1 MQPRTTSGVEAW
13 GGRESV
19 EDQND
24 SGMLADPDHAMQPRT
39 MSDVEAWG
47 GRGSVEDQT
56 ESG

>member
-1 MQPRTTSGVEAW
+1 MEAW
-13 GGRESV
+13 GGRGSV